1 MLYRT
6 RSGLEIDL
14 LLQTPYGII
23 GVEIKG
29 REKVSSSD
37 CRAMKEVS
45 AKLGS
50 EWLGGMV
57 VYRGAE
63 IKKLGVPKLWAVP
76 SFRLFT

>member
-1 MLYRT
+1 MLCGFRET
-6 RSGLEIDL
+6 E
-14 LLQTPYGII
+14 YGSIYETM
-23 GVEIKG
+23 VA
-29 REKVSSSD
+29 KVSSSD

-76 SFRLFT
+76 SFRLFTW